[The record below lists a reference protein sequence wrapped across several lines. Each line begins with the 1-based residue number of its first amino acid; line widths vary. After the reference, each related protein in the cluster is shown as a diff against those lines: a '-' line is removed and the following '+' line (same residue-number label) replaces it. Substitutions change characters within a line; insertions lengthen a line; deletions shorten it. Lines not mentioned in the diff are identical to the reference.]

1 MADGLHAR
9 IEPDQEDVMR
19 PHAVEETT
27 AALALVRA
35 ELTRT
40 RQENADLRER
50 IRQQDGERH
59 VFYVAQCVYGHDD
72 AARLADQ
79 IAASQAVLREITTPA
94 EREASVRIGD
104 LLITLTSDFEQENGV
119 VLNARPLGGS
129 EPATTEH
136 MEAACR
142 FLEIRFPGP
151 KVRLTAGGAQI
162 SFLYF
167 PGTEK
172 FPYPGYE
179 TPDGELLPVR
189 ETLQWLLD
197 RSLHKT

>member
-9 IEPDQEDVMR
+9 VETDQEDVTSLRAM
-19 PHAVEETT
+19 EEVTT
-27 AALALVRA
+27 ALALARA
-35 ELTRT
+35 ELARA

-79 IAASQAVLREITTPA
+79 IAASQAVLCEITTPA

-104 LLITLTSDFEQENGV
+104 LLITLTSYFEQGNVV

-129 EPATTEH
+129 GQATTEH

-142 FLEIRFPGP
+142 FLEIRFPGS

-172 FPYPGYE
+172 FPYRGYE

-197 RSLHKT
+197 HAVSP